1 MSSTWYSFK
10 GSETESVWKVM
21 IETHTLFPHVKKVTF
36 LQISILLFQAAA
48 QILILHDFQHLPYV
62 ANSQSKHLLQNDSFK
77 VFERREV
84 REVLEGAD
92 CYCDKKLSK
101 YC

>member
-36 LQISILLFQAAA
+36 LQIPILLFQAAA

-62 ANSQSKHLLQNDSFK
+62 ANLQSRHLLQNDS
-77 VFERREV
+77 
-84 REVLEGAD
+84 
-92 CYCDKKLSK
+92 LSK
-101 YC
+101 QAADAEKLRSKDVV